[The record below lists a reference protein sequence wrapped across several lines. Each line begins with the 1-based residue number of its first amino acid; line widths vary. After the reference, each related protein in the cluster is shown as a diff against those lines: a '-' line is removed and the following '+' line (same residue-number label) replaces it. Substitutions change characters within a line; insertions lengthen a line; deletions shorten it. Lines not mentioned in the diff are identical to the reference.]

1 MISPFPL
8 LAAGVNFILSS
19 AVMDIN
25 QVWKSSSYPASHL
38 GGVCVHEASI
48 HMQVVER
55 VRRKAA
61 TYGQDI
67 TSSSSAPGLDNG
79 DLADS
84 ARPAG

>member
-1 MISPFPL
+1 
-8 LAAGVNFILSS
+8 
-19 AVMDIN
+19 
-25 QVWKSSSYPASHL
+25 
-38 GGVCVHEASI
+38 
-48 HMQVVER
+48 MQVVER

-84 ARPAG
+84 ARPTG

>member
-1 MISPFPL
+1 MISAFPL
-8 LAAGVNFILSS
+8 LAPRVRLMLSS
-19 AVMDIN
+19 AVMDII
-25 QVWKSSSYPASHL
+25 QVWNFSSYAASHL

-48 HMQVVER
+48 HTQVVER

>member
-1 MISPFPL
+1 
-8 LAAGVNFILSS
+8 
-19 AVMDIN
+19 MDSI
-25 QVWKSSSYPASHL
+25 QVWKSSSYPARHL
-38 GGVCVHEASI
+38 GGVRIHEANI

-61 TYGQDI
+61 TYGQDV

>member
-1 MISPFPL
+1 M
-8 LAAGVNFILSS
+8 
-19 AVMDIN
+19 
-25 QVWKSSSYPASHL
+25 HL
-38 GGVCVHEASI
+38 GDEDAHRSSV

-79 DLADS
+79 DPADS
-84 ARPAG
+84 ARPGG